1 MNKNFRGYMN
11 NVDELIERTPLDL
24 VLSHYGLPL
33 TQSSSGE
40 YRMNCVFNE
49 ACSTSS
55 YGNLCIELNAAKRI
69 YCHTCQVKGNL
80 LVLLHGLENH
90 TAPHGGQLRGQEFKN
105 AVAKLREINGLVDG
119 SLRSEQSTSPQRE
132 SVAGSGA
139 VPQSTA
145 KPQETS
151 QTEPAKPAD
160 KLLVNVPLKRHDKE
174 AARSLEDLHTEL
186 IFDVAQMSPAA
197 AAYVRAR
204 PWMTPELMQKWSC
217 GWIPGNGR
225 SLFRKHYFVYT
236 HRNVR
241 GEVISYSG
249 RDLGF
254 ESKWTDWIWAAK
266 PEGSKPSKHRYVA
279 GYHRGIELFGALSS
293 RLEDPQMKQSLSV
306 YGLFVVE
313 GMNDVMRLDE
323 LGICAVGL
331 GSNRATE
338 TQVGMITKFAHQVA
352 GSRVILFPD
361 RDEEGT
367 AGFKEL
373 LWQLAQTELQVRV
386 VPPDIAAEAGKQPEH
401 VTADEILKLKD

>member
-1 MNKNFRGYMN
+1 MN
-11 NVDELIERTPLDL
+11 NIDQLIEQTPLDL
-24 VLSHYGLPL
+24 VLAHYGLPL
-33 TQSSSGE
+33 TQSHSGE
-40 YRMNCVFNE
+40 HRMNCVFNE
-49 ACSTSS
+49 ACSSSS
-55 YGNLCIELNAAKRI
+55 YGNLCVELNAAKRI

-80 LVLLHGLENH
+80 LVLLHGLETH
-90 TAPHGGQLRGQEFKN
+90 TPPTGGQLRGQEFKH
-105 AVAKLREINGLVDG
+105 AAAKLREINGLAP
-119 SLRSEQSTSPQRE
+119 SSATQPTASAKMQSSTPVSSQPSSALQEAQPKQPAE
-132 SVAGSGA
+132 SKSA
-139 VPQSTA
+139 P
-145 KPQETS
+145 
-151 QTEPAKPAD
+151 
-160 KLLVNVPLKRHDKE
+160 LVNVALKRHEKE
-174 AARSLEDLHTEL
+174 AARELENLYTEL
-186 IFDVAQMSPAA
+186 IVDEAQMSPMA
-197 AAYVRAR
+197 AAYVRKR

-249 RDLGF
+249 RDLNF
-254 ESKWTDWIWAAK
+254 ESKWNEWIKDGK
-266 PEGSKPSKHRYVA
+266 PEGHKPSKHRYVA
-279 GYHRGIELFGALSS
+279 GYHRGIELFGALNS
-293 RLEDPQMKQSLSV
+293 RLEEPRIQQSLAE

-313 GMNDVMRLDE
+313 GMNDVIRLDE
-323 LGICAVGL
+323 LGVCAVGL

-386 VPPDIAAEAGKQPEH
+386 VPPDIGAGANKQPED
-401 VTADEILKLKD
+401 VSTEEILRLKN